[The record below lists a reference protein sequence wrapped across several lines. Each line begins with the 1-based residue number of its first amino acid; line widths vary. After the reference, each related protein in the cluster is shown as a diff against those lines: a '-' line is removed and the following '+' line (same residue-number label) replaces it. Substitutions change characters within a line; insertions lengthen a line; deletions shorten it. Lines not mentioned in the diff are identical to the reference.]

1 MSEQSSVAD
10 ARMKRTSPFTEL
22 LGVELVSLDKNGCRM
37 RLEVG
42 QKHFN
47 AGGRVHGGATFSLL
61 DSAMGAAVFAHL
73 DAHETTAT
81 IECKINYTRAVTE
94 GVLECHARV
103 AHVGTRTMVVDGEV
117 WQDGALAAKCL
128 ATFARI

>member
-1 MSEQSSVAD
+1 MSEQSGIAD
-10 ARMKRTSPFTEL
+10 ARLKRTSPFTEL
-22 LGVELVSLDKNGCRM
+22 LGIELVSIDQDGCRM
-37 RLEVG
+37 RLQVDE
-42 QKHFN
+42 KHFN

-81 IECKINYTRAVTE
+81 IECKINYTRGITT
-94 GVLECHARV
+94 GLLECHARV
-103 AHVGTRTMVVDGEV
+103 VHVGTRTMVVDGEV
-117 WQDGALAAKCL
+117 RQDGVLAAKCL